1 MLEDVEF
8 LIKKNPYMA
17 ISPNLIEYFAIIGY
31 KENFI
36 PKILNTYKTKKN
48 QYKPIVLSGIISTLS
63 ALIHPSESGMK
74 ESLSFCR
81 RK

>member
-17 ISPNLIEYFAIIGY
+17 VSPNLIEYFAIIGY

-48 QYKPIVLSGIISTLS
+48 QYKPIVL
-63 ALIHPSESGMK
+63 
-74 ESLSFCR
+74 
-81 RK
+81 